1 MSRSRRSLLL
11 WSVAL
16 LVMALFARLGFWQ
29 LERSHEKRTMLS
41 RAGAALD
48 TRRPQPWSVIGDP
61 RRAKDYDWVEVRG
74 RFADAPAVLLDNQQ
88 HAGRVGVRAYRL
100 FVVEGGQTL
109 LVDLGW
115 VEVPARRTMPEVPT
129 ESTRTFLLGLMMPPP
144 GAGLAVGPPAT
155 LADGTL
161 LATTLD
167 PVALRSTLR
176 APTLAPRV
184 LRPVPEPGFG
194 FRREFEIL
202 PNTLPPERHVG
213 YAVQWFALAIAV
225 LITALLLTWRA
236 RRAARRLRSTAP

>member
-1 MSRSRRSLLL
+1 MSRSRRPLLL
-11 WSVAL
+11 WCFAL
-16 LVMALFARLGFWQ
+16 LTMALFARLGFWQ
-29 LERSHEKRTMLS
+29 LERSHEKRTMLA
-41 RAGAALD
+41 RADAALAS
-48 TRRPQPWSVIGDP
+48 RRPQPWSVIADP
-61 RRAKDYDWVEVRG
+61 RRARDYDWVEVRG
-74 RFADAPAVLLDNQQ
+74 RFVDAPAVLLDNQQ

-100 FVVEGGQTL
+100 FVVEGGQPL

-115 VEVPARRTMPEVPT
+115 IAVPARRTMPAVSIPA
-129 ESTRTFLLGLMMPPP
+129 SRTTLLGLMMPPP

-167 PVALRSTLR
+167 PTALRATLR

-213 YAVQWFALAIAV
+213 YAVQWFALAFAV

-236 RRAARRLRSTAP
+236 RRAARRLRSSTS